1 MIDPIIKTV
10 KKLWPAY
17 QILFF
22 YFIIVIVTSTLGYL
36 YDKQHGFDDG
46 HYIGIIISLF
56 LWNKYGRSM
65 ASI

>member
-10 KKLWPAY
+10 KNLWPAY

-65 ASI
+65 ASV